1 MPRPKKGLS
10 MRRAVKT
17 KVAVEEQVAAC
28 PETVDTRRTA
38 RGTLDPLPEPPH
50 KPALPESPGRKAR
63 VAAASAVKRAMKW
76 VWRHVARYNKAH
88 EQLLLAERLHG
99 ARFRKIQ
106 RARERYEGLKAHI
119 EGLHCIQQETM
130 NELELSQA
138 ESRWSRAWASLHE
151 AEIALQAA
159 RIELKDEKIAQL
171 KRQVRLLK
179 KSGKQARGRR

>member
-1 MPRPKKGLS
+1 

-17 KVAVEEQVAAC
+17 KVAVEGQVTAC
-28 PETVDTRRTA
+28 PETLDTRRTA
-38 RGTLDPLPEPPH
+38 RGTLNPPPEPPH
-50 KPALPESPGRKAR
+50 KPTLPESPGRRPR
-63 VAAASAVKRAMKW
+63 VAAASKVKRAMKV
-76 VWRHVARYNKAH
+76 VWRHVGRSNIAH
-88 EQLLLAERLHG
+88 DRLLFAERLHG

-106 RARERYEGLKAHI
+106 RDRKRYEAQKRHI
-119 EGLHCIQQETM
+119 EGLHAIQQETM

-138 ESRWSRAWASLHE
+138 ESRWSRACASLYE
-151 AEIALQAA
+151 AETALQAA

>member
-1 MPRPKKGLS
+1 

-17 KVAVEEQVAAC
+17 KVAVEGEVSAC

-38 RGTLDPLPEPPH
+38 RGTLDPPPEPPH
-50 KPALPESPGRKAR
+50 KPAPPESPGRRAR
-63 VAAASAVKRAMKW
+63 VAAASKVKRAMKW
-76 VWRHVARYNKAH
+76 VWRHVARYDKAH

-106 RARERYEGLKAHI
+106 RARERYEGLRAHI

-138 ESRWSRAWASLHE
+138 ESRWARTSAGLFE
-151 AEIALQAA
+151 AQTLLQAA
-159 RIELKDEKIAQL
+159 RIELKDAKIAQL
-171 KRQVRLLK
+171 KRQVRMIK
-179 KSGKQARGRR
+179 KSGKCARGRR